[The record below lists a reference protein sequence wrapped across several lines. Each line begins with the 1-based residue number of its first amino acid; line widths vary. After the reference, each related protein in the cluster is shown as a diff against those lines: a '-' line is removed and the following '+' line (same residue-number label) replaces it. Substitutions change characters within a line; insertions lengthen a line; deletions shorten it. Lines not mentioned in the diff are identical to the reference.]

1 MIQRLSRMKVAD
13 NTGARQ
19 LMCIGILGGSGRKY
33 AHIGDVI
40 VGSVKKAQP
49 GSDIKQG
56 DVIRA
61 VIVRSRYGVRRDD
74 GSKVRFDGNAVVIVD
89 ADGNPRGTRIFG
101 AVAREL
107 RQKNFTRILSLATEV
122 V

>member
-1 MIQRLSRMKVAD
+1 MIQMQTRLDVAD
-13 NTGARQ
+13 NSGAKSV
-19 LMCIGILGGSGRKY
+19 MCIQVLGSGNKKV
-33 AHIGDVI
+33 AAIGDII

-56 DVIRA
+56 DVVKG
-61 VIVRSRYGVRRDD
+61 VIVRSKYGVRRAD
-74 GSKVRFDGNAVVIVD
+74 GIKVRFDGNAIVIVD
-89 ADGNPRGTRIFG
+89 NDGNLRGTRIFG

-107 RQKNFTRILSLATEV
+107 RQKKFTRILSLATEV

>member
-1 MIQRLSRMKVAD
+1 MIQMQSRLDVAD
-13 NTGARQ
+13 NSGAKSV
-19 LMCIGILGGSGRKY
+19 MCIQVLGSGNKKV
-33 AHIGDVI
+33 AAIGDII

>member
-1 MIQRLSRMKVAD
+1 MIQMQTRLDVAD
-13 NTGARQ
+13 NSGAKSV
-19 LMCIGILGGSGRKY
+19 MCIQVVGSGNKRV
-33 AHIGDVI
+33 AAIGDII
-40 VGSVKKAQP
+40 VVSVKKAQP
-49 GSDIKQG
+49 GSEIKQG
-56 DVIRA
+56 DVIKG
-61 VIVRSRYGVRRDD
+61 VVVRTRYGVRRED
-74 GSKVRFDGNAVVIVD
+74 GTKVRFDGNAVVILD